1 MCVCMSMCLN
11 MCIMFMRVHR
21 YICVYV
27 PVCMQMYA
35 DMCVCVHAFIQEE
48 RGTQVTSKVIV
59 LT

>member
-1 MCVCMSMCLN
+1 
-11 MCIMFMRVHR
+11 MRVHR

-27 PVCMQMYA
+27 PVCTQMYA

-48 RGTQVTSKVIV
+48 RGTQVTSKAIV